1 MRRRAAFDM
10 RGISLRNVPVS
21 RSSSVP
27 PRGRFSVFRVC
38 RRRNLRHQRVDWTY
52 RGQPDG
58 DAARCGQDN
67 WVEADTHPC
76 AAPGAR
82 RPNGAH
88 TRPGAR
94 RTCAAPGA
102 GRPNGA
108 HTHGP
113 AREGS
118 APPSARDVSTGHTRT
133 ARRGTSPPFFF
144 SIISAQSTRSAWRRG
159 GTEEGR
165 GKTLS
170 RLHSD
175 LDSSNEGMRIQ
186 CVINSISRMRSGDCP
201 QCDHRESVRVG
212 QPRLLHLVVFLLWD
226 CSRTVWRK
234 GVHV

>member
-1 MRRRAAFDM
+1 MKRSCDFASEQQEVRRRAAFDM

-21 RSSSVP
+21 RSPSVS
-27 PRGRFSVFRVC
+27 PRGRFSVFRVW

-76 AAPGAR
+76 AALGAR

-108 HTHGP
+108 HTRPGARRTRAALGARRPNGAHTHGP

-118 APPSARDVSTGHTRT
+118 APLSARD
-133 ARRGTSPPFFF
+133 APLFF
-144 SIISAQSTRSAWRRG
+144 SQ
-159 GTEEGR
+159 
-165 GKTLS
+165 
-170 RLHSD
+170 
-175 LDSSNEGMRIQ
+175 
-186 CVINSISRMRSGDCP
+186 
-201 QCDHRESVRVG
+201 
-212 QPRLLHLVVFLLWD
+212 
-226 CSRTVWRK
+226 
-234 GVHV
+234 

>member
-1 MRRRAAFDM
+1 MKRSCDFASEQQEVRRRAAFDM

-27 PRGRFSVFRVC
+27 LRGRFSVFRVC

-67 WVEADTHPC
+67 WVETDTHPC
-76 AAPGAR
+76 AAPGA
-82 RPNGAH
+82 
-88 TRPGAR
+88 
-94 RTCAAPGA
+94 
-102 GRPNGA
+102 GRLNGA

-113 AREGS
+113 AREGP

-133 ARRGTSPPFFF
+133 ARRAKDPRRPRRGTSQRAHTHGPARDVSTGHTRGPARDGPPLFF

-159 GTEEGR
+159 GTEEGG
-165 GKTLS
+165 GKTSS

-175 LDSSNEGMRIQ
+175 LDSSNE
-186 CVINSISRMRSGDCP
+186 
-201 QCDHRESVRVG
+201 E
-212 QPRLLHLVVFLLWD
+212 
-226 CSRTVWRK
+226 
-234 GVHV
+234 

>member
-1 MRRRAAFDM
+1 MKRSCDFASEQQEVRRRAAFDM

-67 WVEADTHPC
+67 WVETDTHPC
-76 AAPGAR
+76 AALGAG

-94 RTCAAPGA
+94 RTCAALGA

-113 AREGS
+113 AREGP
-118 APPSARDVSTGHTRT
+118 APPSARDVSTGHTRGP
-133 ARRGTSPPFFF
+133 ARDGPPLFFLNNLRSVNTERAEARGHGGGWGEDVVP
-144 SIISAQSTRSAWRRG
+144 IAQ
-159 GTEEGR
+159 
-165 GKTLS
+165 
-170 RLHSD
+170 
-175 LDSSNEGMRIQ
+175 
-186 CVINSISRMRSGDCP
+186 
-201 QCDHRESVRVG
+201 
-212 QPRLLHLVVFLLWD
+212 
-226 CSRTVWRK
+226 
-234 GVHV
+234 

>member
-1 MRRRAAFDM
+1 MKRSCDFASEQQEVRRRAAFDM

-27 PRGRFSVFRVC
+27 PRGRFSVFRVY

-76 AAPGAR
+76 AALGAG

-94 RTCAAPGA
+94 RTRAAPGA
-102 GRPNGA
+102 GRLNGA

-118 APPSARDVSTGHTRT
+118 APPSARD
-133 ARRGTSPPFFF
+133 APLFFF
-144 SIISAQSTRSAWRRG
+144 SIISDLSTRSARRRG
-159 GTEEGR
+159 GTEEGG
-165 GKTLS
+165 GKMS
-170 RLHSD
+170 FRLHS
-175 LDSSNEGMRIQ
+175 
-186 CVINSISRMRSGDCP
+186 
-201 QCDHRESVRVG
+201 
-212 QPRLLHLVVFLLWD
+212 
-226 CSRTVWRK
+226 
-234 GVHV
+234 

>member
-1 MRRRAAFDM
+1 MKRSCDFASEQQEVRRRAAFDM

-76 AAPGAR
+76 AALGAR

-94 RTCAAPGA
+94 RIRAALGA
-102 GRPNGA
+102 GRLNGA

-113 AREGS
+113 AR
-118 APPSARDVSTGHTRT
+118 DV
-133 ARRGTSPPFFF
+133 PPFFLNNLRSVNTERAEARGHGGGWGKDVVPIAQLI
-144 SIISAQSTRSAWRRG
+144 SIPQ
-159 GTEEGR
+159 
-165 GKTLS
+165 
-170 RLHSD
+170 
-175 LDSSNEGMRIQ
+175 MR
-186 CVINSISRMRSGDCP
+186 
-201 QCDHRESVRVG
+201 
-212 QPRLLHLVVFLLWD
+212 
-226 CSRTVWRK
+226 K
-234 GVHV
+234 

>member
-1 MRRRAAFDM
+1 MKRSCDFASEQQEVRRRAAFDM

-76 AAPGAR
+76 AALGAR

-94 RTCAAPGA
+94 RIRAALGA
-102 GRPNGA
+102 GRLNGA

-113 AREGS
+113 AR
-118 APPSARDVSTGHTRT
+118 DV
-133 ARRGTSPPFFF
+133 PPFFLNNLRSVNTERAEARGHGGGWGKDVVPIAQLI
-144 SIISAQSTRSAWRRG
+144 SIPQ
-159 GTEEGR
+159 
-165 GKTLS
+165 
-170 RLHSD
+170 
-175 LDSSNEGMRIQ
+175 MR
-186 CVINSISRMRSGDCP
+186 
-201 QCDHRESVRVG
+201 E
-212 QPRLLHLVVFLLWD
+212 
-226 CSRTVWRK
+226 
-234 GVHV
+234 

>member
-1 MRRRAAFDM
+1 MKRSCDFASEQQEVRRRAAFDM

-27 PRGRFSVFRVC
+27 LRGRFSVFRVC

-76 AAPGAR
+76 AALGAR

-94 RTCAAPGA
+94 RTRAAPGA
-102 GRPNGA
+102 GRLNGA

-113 AREGS
+113 ARDVPTGHTRGPAREGPV
-118 APPSARDVSTGHTRT
+118 PPSARGVPTGHTRT
-133 ARRGTSPPFFF
+133 ARRAKDPRRP
-144 SIISAQSTRSAWRRG
+144 RRG
-159 GTEEGR
+159 MPPSFFLNNLRSVNTECAEAR
-165 GKTLS
+165 GHGGGWGK
-170 RLHSD
+170 D
-175 LDSSNEGMRIQ
+175 
-186 CVINSISRMRSGDCP
+186 
-201 QCDHRESVRVG
+201 
-212 QPRLLHLVVFLLWD
+212 VVPIAQ
-226 CSRTVWRK
+226 
-234 GVHV
+234 

>member
-1 MRRRAAFDM
+1 MKRSCDFASEQQEVRRRAAFDM

-27 PRGRFSVFRVC
+27 LRGRFRVFRVC

-52 RGQPDG
+52 RGQPNG

-76 AAPGAR
+76 AALGAG

-94 RTCAAPGA
+94 RTRAALGA
-102 GRPNGA
+102 GRLNGA

-113 AREGS
+113 ARDVRQCLH
-118 APPSARDVSTGHTRT
+118 PSPLPQSPLSQHGARGGAG
-133 ARRGTSPPFFF
+133 ARRRVGGRC
-144 SIISAQSTRSAWRRG
+144 RSDC
-159 GTEEGR
+159 TV
-165 GKTLS
+165 
-170 RLHSD
+170 D

-186 CVINSISRMRSGDCP
+186 CVINSIS
-201 QCDHRESVRVG
+201 
-212 QPRLLHLVVFLLWD
+212 
-226 CSRTVWRK
+226 
-234 GVHV
+234 

>member
-1 MRRRAAFDM
+1 MKRSCDFASEQQEVRRRAAFDM

-113 AREGS
+113 AREGP
-118 APPSARDVSTGHTRT
+118 APPPAREGPAPPPARDVSTGTHARPGAGRLNGAHTHGP
-133 ARRGTSPPFFF
+133 ARDVSPFFF

-186 CVINSISRMRSGDCP
+186 CVINSIS
-201 QCDHRESVRVG
+201 
-212 QPRLLHLVVFLLWD
+212 
-226 CSRTVWRK
+226 
-234 GVHV
+234 

>member
-1 MRRRAAFDM
+1 MKRSCDFASEQQEVRRRAAFDM

-27 PRGRFSVFRVC
+27 LRGRFSVFRVC

-52 RGQPDG
+52 RGQQGG

-67 WVEADTHPC
+67 WVETDTHPC

-82 RPNGAH
+82 RPNGEH

-94 RTCAAPGA
+94 RTRAALGA

-113 AREGS
+113 AREGP
-118 APPSARDVSTGHTRT
+118 APPSARGVPTGNTRGPARGVPMGHTRT
-133 ARRGTSPPFFF
+133 ARRAKDPRCPRRGTSQRGTHARPGAGRPLFFF

-159 GTEEGR
+159 GTEEGG
-165 GKTLS
+165 GKTS
-170 RLHSD
+170 FRLHS
-175 LDSSNEGMRIQ
+175 
-186 CVINSISRMRSGDCP
+186 
-201 QCDHRESVRVG
+201 
-212 QPRLLHLVVFLLWD
+212 
-226 CSRTVWRK
+226 
-234 GVHV
+234 

>member
-1 MRRRAAFDM
+1 MTRSCDFASEQQEVRRRAAFDM

-94 RTCAAPGA
+94 RTRAALGA
-102 GRPNGA
+102 RRPNGA
-108 HTHGP
+108 HTRPGAGRP
-113 AREGS
+113 TV
-118 APPSARDVSTGHTRT
+118 PPPL
-133 ARRGTSPPFFF
+133 SP
-144 SIISAQSTRSAWRRG
+144 SSISAQSTRSARRRG
-159 GTEEGR
+159 GTEEGG
-165 GKTLS
+165 GKTSS
-170 RLHSD
+170 RLHS
-175 LDSSNEGMRIQ
+175 
-186 CVINSISRMRSGDCP
+186 
-201 QCDHRESVRVG
+201 
-212 QPRLLHLVVFLLWD
+212 
-226 CSRTVWRK
+226 
-234 GVHV
+234 

>member
-1 MRRRAAFDM
+1 MKRSCDFASEQQEVRRRAAFDM

-67 WVEADTHPC
+67 WVETDTHP
-76 AAPGAR
+76 
-82 RPNGAH
+82 
-88 TRPGAR
+88 
-94 RTCAAPGA
+94 CAAPGA

-113 AREGS
+113 VREGP

-133 ARRGTSPPFFF
+133 ARRGTSDSASTPLPFLNLRSVNTERAEARGHGGGWGEDVVPIAQLI
-144 SIISAQSTRSAWRRG
+144 SIPQ
-159 GTEEGR
+159 
-165 GKTLS
+165 
-170 RLHSD
+170 
-175 LDSSNEGMRIQ
+175 MR
-186 CVINSISRMRSGDCP
+186 
-201 QCDHRESVRVG
+201 E
-212 QPRLLHLVVFLLWD
+212 
-226 CSRTVWRK
+226 
-234 GVHV
+234 

>member
-1 MRRRAAFDM
+1 MKRSCDFASEQQEVRRRAAFDM

-21 RSSSVP
+21 RSPSVP

-76 AAPGAR
+76 AALGAR

-94 RTCAAPGA
+94 RTCAALGAGRPDGAHTRPGA
-102 GRPNGA
+102 RRTRAAPAARRPNGA
-108 HTHGP
+108 HTHSP
-113 AREGS
+113 ARD
-118 APPSARDVSTGHTRT
+118 APL
-133 ARRGTSPPFFF
+133 FFF
-144 SIISAQSTRSAWRRG
+144 SIISAQSTRSARRRG
-159 GTEEGR
+159 ARRRVGGR
-165 GKTLS
+165 CRSDCTV
-170 RLHSD
+170 D

-186 CVINSISRMRSGDCP
+186 CVINSI
-201 QCDHRESVRVG
+201 
-212 QPRLLHLVVFLLWD
+212 F
-226 CSRTVWRK
+226 
-234 GVHV
+234 

>member
-1 MRRRAAFDM
+1 MKRSCDFASEQQEVRRRAAFDM

-21 RSSSVP
+21 RSPSVS

-76 AAPGAR
+76 AAPGAG

-94 RTCAAPGA
+94 RTRAAPGA
-102 GRPNGA
+102 GRLNGA

-113 AREGS
+113 ARDVRQCLH
-118 APPSARDVSTGHTRT
+118 PSPLPQSPLSQHGARGGAG
-133 ARRGTSPPFFF
+133 ARRRVGE
-144 SIISAQSTRSAWRRG
+144 RRRPDC
-159 GTEEGR
+159 TV
-165 GKTLS
+165 
-170 RLHSD
+170 D
-175 LDSSNEGMRIQ
+175 LDSSNEEMR
-186 CVINSISRMRSGDCP
+186 
-201 QCDHRESVRVG
+201 E
-212 QPRLLHLVVFLLWD
+212 
-226 CSRTVWRK
+226 
-234 GVHV
+234 